1 MEEIQNIWKNKVEKY
16 GSLSKIIEGL
26 EMVNYI
32 DDYYY
37 NPKKDEIFLSNIE
50 EYDDL
55 LEDEIDELFEI
66 YEWRQFWWKWY

>member
-1 MEEIQNIWKNKVEKY
+1 
-16 GSLSKIIEGL
+16 
-26 EMVNYI
+26 MVNYI

-66 YEWRQFWWKWY
+66 YE